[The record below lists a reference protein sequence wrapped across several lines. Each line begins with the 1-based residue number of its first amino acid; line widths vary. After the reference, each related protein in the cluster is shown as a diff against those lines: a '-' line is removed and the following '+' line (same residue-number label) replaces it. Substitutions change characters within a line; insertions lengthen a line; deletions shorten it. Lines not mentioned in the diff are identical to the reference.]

1 MASPP
6 ARPRISSG
14 PEEPFKM
21 SPLLVPTQGV
31 LAVQF
36 LVAAMATAL
45 APRIRATATT
55 VPNSTLRLIDN
66 SSLSSVGL
74 PEVSLRYQP
83 SGGGRITQMSDVSRV
98 APGLVLPVDLDE
110 QHPRLE
116 QSREYGEDH

>member
-1 MASPP
+1 M
-6 ARPRISSG
+6 
-14 PEEPFKM
+14 M

-45 APRIRATATT
+45 APRIRVTATT

-74 PEVSLRYQP
+74 PEVALR
-83 SGGGRITQMSDVSRV
+83 
-98 APGLVLPVDLDE
+98 
-110 QHPRLE
+110 
-116 QSREYGEDH
+116 